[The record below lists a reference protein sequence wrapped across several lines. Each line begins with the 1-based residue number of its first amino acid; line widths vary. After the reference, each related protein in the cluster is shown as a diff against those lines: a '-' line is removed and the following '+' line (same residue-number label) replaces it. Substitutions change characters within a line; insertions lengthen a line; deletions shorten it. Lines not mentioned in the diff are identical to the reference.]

1 MFTQFSIYGFLLLQH
16 EVGFDMVS
24 MWNQMG
30 FAARAVV
37 IIMFLMS
44 ARPPPAP
51 GHRRRPAGPRRRT

>member
-1 MFTQFSIYGFLLLQH
+1 MLTQFSFYGMLLLQQ

-37 IIMFLMS
+37 MQTPGPGS
-44 ARPPPAP
+44 SRPIKDLD
-51 GHRRRPAGPRRRT
+51 RK